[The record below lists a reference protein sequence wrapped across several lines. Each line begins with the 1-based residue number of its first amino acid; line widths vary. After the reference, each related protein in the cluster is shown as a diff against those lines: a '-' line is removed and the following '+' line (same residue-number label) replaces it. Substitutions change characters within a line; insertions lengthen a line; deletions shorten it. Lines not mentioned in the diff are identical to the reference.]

1 MNDKLFIRDETGEL
15 CEGPL
20 GGSADKIKL
29 LFVMKEPNG
38 KKLNCFWMKNVF
50 TGNKQA
56 KSREATRYFNV
67 LNIFSSYL
75 LIHILRVILLGQRA
89 TIREED
95 EILKQI
101 AFINLFPFFGEKSTE
116 PGHGYSALMQKSVWV
131 KAKNEKVKE
140 KITVKNDYDKI
151 LRNRIEIIMNALE
164 SGAYVV
170 AHYEIVKKLEEYLN
184 STEQTNSIGENKF
197 NIKSYLYKGAEK
209 IYAVQHPQSRKVS
222 YDTIRDLI
230 KNIKK

>member
-38 KKLNCFWMKNVF
+38 KKLDCFWMKDVF
-50 TGNKQA
+50 TGKESA

-67 LNIFSSYL
+67 LNIY
-75 LIHILRVILLGQRA
+75 IEKLLGQRA
-89 TIREED
+89 TRREED

-116 PGHGYSALMQKSVWV
+116 PGHGYSALMQKSVW
-131 KAKNEKVKE
+131 KNAKNEKVKE

-170 AHYEIVKKLEEYLN
+170 AHYEIVKKLKEYLN
-184 STEQTNSIGENKF
+184 STEQTIIKPTGSIGENKF
-197 NIKSYLYKGAEK
+197 NIKSYSYKGAEK

-230 KNIKK
+230 KNIKNKNN